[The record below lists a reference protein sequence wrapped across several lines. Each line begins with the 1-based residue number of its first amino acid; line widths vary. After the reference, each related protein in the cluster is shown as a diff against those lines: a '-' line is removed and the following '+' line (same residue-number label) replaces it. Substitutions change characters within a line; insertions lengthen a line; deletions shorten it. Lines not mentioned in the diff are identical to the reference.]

1 MEDITKLDSKYIALA
16 SAICFIIMAVEQFFI
31 YNNGGSMLVII
42 DMMMYVVFAVL
53 LLTQAVRA
61 LRTAIAAWVVFYCIY
76 VLYFYDSIIYSSD
89 GYLSMG
95 GILQIIVSLVAR
107 GAVIFMLAAA
117 FPKEQEVPAN
127 EEKVSQ
133 KAYRTVNN
141 IWFIGGGLMFATD
154 IITLMST
161 GAFSFTCI
169 LRGVAFLLLGLW
181 IKSYCSD
188 RIEGS
193 AELEDN
199 AEQAADSGEQNKNI

>member
-31 YNNGGSMLVII
+31 CNNGGSMLVII

-89 GYLSMG
+89 GFSMG
-95 GILQIIVSLVAR
+95 GILQIIVSLAAR

-117 FPKEQEVPAN
+117 FPKEQMVPAN

-133 KAYRTVNN
+133 KAYRIINN

-181 IKSYCSD
+181 LKSYCSD
-188 RIEGS
+188 RTEDN

-199 AEQAADSGEQNKNI
+199 AEQAADSGEQNNDI